1 MKQNTSAY
9 LVASIAS
16 AFIPPR
22 IARILALAMILGLAG
37 LLLWIWR
44 HDALALGVVT
54 ETLQP
59 GIIPDLLA
67 KIQGLSFGD
76 AELVLRIP
84 ATLAESQSLQV
95 RDLVLAFGT
104 QETVAGNI
112 FEVTSLQNF
121 PIGSYWDWM
130 VTAADTIRLSEVH
143 PAGLMILAAAMVLF
157 SSIILRLAAA
167 AFMAGIVGTTAFLAM
182 TLNLSVYVVP
192 VPASYITTLTIAG
205 TAVGAVIGFKSL
217 IRDTTNWAAPL
228 AAACLA
234 LAFIPFAPEV
244 LPMMPAEAFWAL
256 PLAGLMLPS
265 LIPTLLACGVLLV
278 GPEIDDRQM
287 AAALA
292 ALFGLYAA
300 VTWFQ
305 TARHRAK
312 PARSAFIPQT
322 DARGEFPIEQILT
335 DPRGA

>member
-44 HDALALGVVT
+44 NDALALGLVT
-54 ETLQP
+54 ETLP
-59 GIIPDLLA
+59 PSIIPDLLA

-76 AELVLRIP
+76 ADLVLRIP
-84 ATLAESQSLQV
+84 ATLAESQSLQTH
-95 RDLVLAFGT
+95 DLVLAFGA
-104 QETVAGNI
+104 QDAAGSNI

-121 PIGSYWDWM
+121 PIGSYWDWL
-130 VTAADTIRLSEVH
+130 VTAADAIRLSEVH
-143 PAGLMILAAAMVLF
+143 PTGLLMLAVAMVLF
-157 SSIILRLAAA
+157 CNLVLRLTAAA
-167 AFMAGIVGTTAFLAM
+167 VMAGIVGAVAFLAM

-192 VPASYITTLTIAG
+192 IPATYIITLTIAG

-217 IRDTTNWAAPL
+217 IRDTTNWATPL

-234 LAFIPFAPEV
+234 LAFIPFAPKV

-278 GPEIDDRQM
+278 GLEIDDHQM

-292 ALFGLYAA
+292 GLFGLYAA

-305 TARHRAK
+305 TARRRSK

-322 DARGEFPIEQILT
+322 DARGEFPFEQILT